1 MIYSDLPRLIER
13 LARLVASANHDSG
26 LKPAQWEALRY
37 LSMANRF
44 SRTPRALS
52 QWLGSTKGTVS
63 QTVIS
68 LEKRGLVAKA
78 TGEDRRSVTLEL
90 TFAARQILARD
101 PLRQL
106 AAAVQTLPE
115 NIAVNTGRGLGDV
128 LSALIEAKG
137 GRPFGLCRTCR
148 HFSPS
153 ATHGQPGPGH
163 FCALLKLP
171 LDETDAGQICIEQE
185 AA

>member
-1 MIYSDLPRLIER
+1 VAYTDLPRLIER
-13 LARLVASANHDSG
+13 LARLIASANHDSG
-26 LKPAQWEALRY
+26 LKPAQWEALRF

-44 SRTPRALS
+44 SRTPKALA

-68 LEKRGLVAKA
+68 LEKRDLVTKA

-90 TFAARQILARD
+90 TFSARQILEKD
-101 PLRQL
+101 PLKQL
-106 AAAVQTLPE
+106 SDAVQSLPQD
-115 NIAVNTGRGLGDV
+115 IAEKTSRGLADV
-128 LSALIEAKG
+128 LSTLIKAKG
-137 GRPFGLCRTCR
+137 GRPFGVCRTCR
-148 HFSPS
+148 HFSS
-153 ATHGQPGPGH
+153 LATHGQAEPGH
-163 FCALLKLP
+163 FCMLLKAP